1 MFDHTLKSDVTARR
15 LEVIT
20 ETGRRRWFSKDDKA
34 RIVEETLV
42 PGAVVSEIARRRG
55 LTPQQVFT
63 WRRQARRQLAPMAND
78 PQFVPAVV
86 DTTSDI
92 LHTVFVLRRSRMLGT
107 PLFGRTLRV
116 SPFRRGKDLT
126 CIYTDERPDLCREL
140 PNWMFD
146 EGYCAGMTLGQA
158 EISIEGLN
166 EFAAV
171 LASLGTNRKRGAQSS
186 PSKQKEKGCAE
197 EPLSQSSS
205 ARSRARKSHSSSAS
219 GTTCGRTDRGLG
231 GPSAGS
237 PEGGGIGDEGRR

>member
-1 MFDHTLKSDVTARR
+1 MPAISISSAGVGDNKRHSTYGFRFA
-15 LEVIT
+15 
-20 ETGRRRWFSKDDKA
+20 A
-34 RIVEETLV
+34 
-42 PGAVVSEIARRRG
+42 IAYA
-55 LTPQQVFT
+55 
-63 WRRQARRQLAPMAND
+63 W
-78 PQFVPAVV
+78 
-86 DTTSDI
+86 
-92 LHTVFVLRRSRMLGT
+92 H

-146 EGYCAGMTLGQA
+146 EGYCAGMTLGRP